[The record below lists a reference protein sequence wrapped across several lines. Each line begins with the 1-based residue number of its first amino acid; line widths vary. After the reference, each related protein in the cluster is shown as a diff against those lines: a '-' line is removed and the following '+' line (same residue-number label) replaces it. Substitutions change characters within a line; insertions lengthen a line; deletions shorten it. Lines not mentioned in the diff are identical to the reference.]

1 MVLEEIA
8 KLRQS
13 RRLPEILRTVGE
25 PGALA
30 DAVVIGSRII
40 EEIETAGV
48 EHAPA
53 RVTAFLRTLREAL
66 DSIGES

>member
-1 MVLEEIA
+1 MGVTG
-8 KLRQS
+8 S
-13 RRLPEILRTVGE
+13 
-25 PGALA
+25 GALA